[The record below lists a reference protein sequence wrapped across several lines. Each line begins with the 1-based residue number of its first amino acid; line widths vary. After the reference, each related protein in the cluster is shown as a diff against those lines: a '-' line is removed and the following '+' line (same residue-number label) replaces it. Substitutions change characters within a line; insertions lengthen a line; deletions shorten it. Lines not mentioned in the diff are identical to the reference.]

1 MTTTTVEAVGNN
13 EIDVISFSAY
23 CGLVAAY
30 DPSIY
35 DPNVRPKEMVYTTK
49 VRIIIV
55 SQFFF
60 NIHFLR
66 CIVKRL
72 VCN

>member
-30 DPSIY
+30 VQMLDQKKWYIP
-35 DPNVRPKEMVYTTK
+35 RK
-49 VRIIIV
+49 
-55 SQFFF
+55 
-60 NIHFLR
+60 
-66 CIVKRL
+66 
-72 VCN
+72 